1 VSNQGEWQQISRE
14 IRRKILPPGESMMSM
29 LIEFKQGGFGPEHA
43 HPHEQLGFV
52 VKGKIRMNIDGVEVV
67 VEEGEQIRVPGNAPH
82 SVLALEDSL
91 VLETFTPLR
100 DDLLATLQ
108 VSTETEMRS

>member
-1 VSNQGEWQQISRE
+1 MSQEAWQQINPE
-14 IRRKILPPGESMMSM
+14 IRRKILPPGKQMMSM

-52 VKGKIRMNIDGVEVV
+52 IQGKIKMLLDGKEIVAEAGDQVC
-67 VEEGEQIRVPGNAPH
+67 VPGNIPH

-100 DDLLATLQ
+100 EDLL
-108 VSTETEMRS
+108 STMPAIIETEMKS